1 MTSPPTFDSELS
13 LAHSRGGAKLTE
25 QGVASEYSVARP
37 TVRSAVDQLAR
48 DGLVFRQPHL
58 PPQVVEVPHEEIP
71 EILSLLETIERLALE
86 NLAQRPHAAR
96 AVHSVVGGSLH
107 NALGSM
113 VTELGSDRLA
123 ALHRRLTFELILGS
137 RDLSA
142 PFDEASSPAAEID
155 VVESIGR
162 GDPSGGFLGGS
173 IRRARTAGIAPG
185 SNRHPG
191 KCSQALTR
199 GSNLT
204 NGTRRRAPMPAGR
217 YGSRSARGDRG
228 HITSHSPLDRPCTH
242 GRLVVRIFGATLES
256 VEQ

>member
-1 MTSPPTFDSELS
+1 MTASGRLVDD
-13 LAHSRGGAKLTE
+13 LASHLRQRIVSGALRGGAKLTE

-155 VVESIGR
+155 VVESMGEAILREDFWGVR
-162 GDPSGGFLGGS
+162 SGALALQAL
-173 IRRARTAGIAPG
+173 RRARIVIPV
-185 SNRHPG
+185 
-191 KCSQALTR
+191 
-199 GSNLT
+199 
-204 NGTRRRAPMPAGR
+204 
-217 YGSRSARGDRG
+217 SARK
-228 HITSHSPLDRPCTH
+228 P
-242 GRLVVRIFGATLES
+242 
-256 VEQ
+256 